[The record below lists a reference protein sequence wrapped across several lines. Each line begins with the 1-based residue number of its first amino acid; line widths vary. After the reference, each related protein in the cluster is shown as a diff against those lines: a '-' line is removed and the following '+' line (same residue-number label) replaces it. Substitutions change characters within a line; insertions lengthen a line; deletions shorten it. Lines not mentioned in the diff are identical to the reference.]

1 MKEFRSTKFLF
12 VLAVILL
19 AASTRF
25 ISDIPNFNPFWAVA
39 FFAGAMIPGRFKA
52 IAIPLGALFISDI
65 FLGFHADMLAVYL
78 GFALMIF
85 IGRVLMN
92 KPDIY
97 NIGGGAVLGAVLFYL
112 ITNFSSWIT
121 MGTYPMT
128 WDGLI
133 SCYAAAIPFFRNAIL
148 STVLFTYA
156 FFGVNL
162 LFEKFVIGRNLLP
175 AKIGS

>member
-78 GFALMIF
+78 GF
-85 IGRVLMN
+85 
-92 KPDIY
+92 
-97 NIGGGAVLGAVLFYL
+97 LFYL